1 MSHRLKV
8 VLVTAYFPP
17 ETKGGAEVSTYLLAK
32 GLQERGCEVS
42 VITEGKAGAQMVDG
56 IKVFLVAAGLRD
68 KPLGEK
74 RKSRTIAKILNS
86 QKELLENADIVHA
99 NDFRSVMALMEWR
112 KITNS
117 NRPPIIATIRD
128 YAVCS
133 GSTNFITAGG
143 ELPTDSIQDAY
154 LSHRIA
160 EVNGP
165 RRWAR
170 WWQYRMNIN
179 YRKSKFDQ
187 LDGEVYISHQQL
199 EIING
204 QREENKILR
213 KVIYNPLADQFLGNM
228 TSDGYTGKVLYA
240 GTVEEYK
247 GVGLLLTSWREVV
260 KAVPQATLKIVGE
273 GRDRL
278 AYETAVERAGLQYS
292 VQIAGRMT
300 WDQIIR
306 EYDQSQIVVA
316 PHIWYEPFGRTVA
329 EGMARGKVV
338 VAAKAG
344 GPGEIIKDGET
355 GLLFERKS
363 AEALGQ
369 ALIRALQMPTLERQK
384 MGQAAREWARIN
396 LNKNRIASLYEDFY
410 KEVITTHANQ
420 RKT

>member
-1 MSHRLKV
+1 MSQRLKV

-17 ETKGGAEVSTYLLAK
+17 ETKGGAEISTYLLAK
-32 GLQERGCEVS
+32 GLQERGCEIS
-42 VITEGKAGAQMVDG
+42 VITEGRAGAQMVDG
-56 IKVFLVAAGLRD
+56 IKVYLVPAGLRD
-68 KPLGEK
+68 KPLDEK
-74 RKSRTIAKILNS
+74 RKSRAIAKILNS
-86 QKELLENADIVHA
+86 QKELLVATDIIHA

-112 KITNS
+112 KMINTS
-117 NRPPIIATIRD
+117 LPPVIATIRD

-133 GSTNFITAGG
+133 GSTNFITASG
-143 ELPTDSIQDAY
+143 ELPIDSIQDAY

-160 EVNGP
+160 EVSGP

-170 WWQYRMNIN
+170 WWQYRTNVS
-179 YRKSKFDQ
+179 YRKRKFAE

-199 EIING
+199 EIINQ
-204 QREENKILR
+204 QREESKISR
-213 KVIYNPLADQFLGNM
+213 KVIANPIADHFLSN
-228 TSDGYTGKVLYA
+228 SINDGYAGKVVYV

-247 GVGLLLTSWREVV
+247 GVGLLLASWRDVV
-260 KAVPQATLKIVGE
+260 KAVPHATLKIVGE

-278 AYETAVERAGLQYS
+278 AYETAVEQAGLQYS
-292 VQIAGRMT
+292 VKIAGRVK

-306 EYDQSQIVVA
+306 EYDQAQIVVA

-344 GPGEIIKDGET
+344 GPSEIVKDGET

-363 AEALGQ
+363 AKALSQ
-369 ALIRALQMPTLERQK
+369 ALIAALQMATLERQK
-384 MGQAAREWARIN
+384 MGKLANKWVRIN
-396 LNKNRIASLYEDFY
+396 LNKNKIASLYKDFY

-420 RKT
+420 GKI